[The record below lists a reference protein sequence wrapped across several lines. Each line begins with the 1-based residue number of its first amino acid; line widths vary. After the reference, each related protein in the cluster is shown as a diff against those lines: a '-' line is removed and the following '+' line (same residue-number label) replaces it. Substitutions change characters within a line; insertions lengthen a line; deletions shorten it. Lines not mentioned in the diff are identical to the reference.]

1 MSQPKVRIAAALAAI
16 ALAGLATTGAAKAL
30 NYNDISSNGPMTL
43 GVTIT
48 QHAAG
53 HPTLAKARPDI
64 TGPAPLPPE
73 LIGLPER

>member
-48 QHAAG
+48 QHADG